1 MQWFVLFCLGG
12 VTVKT
17 IEIEIIRSGSRQDLK
32 KESDKVVKKFRSKD
46 LEVVGQWFKG
56 LGYSLIGLSCIG
68 LLVGLPTVGEGAGA
82 PFYW

>member
-1 MQWFVLFCLGG
+1 M
-12 VTVKT
+12 KT